1 MCIIPIDRPPVCGY
15 NDVVSH
21 KIQAHKGGESMAKK
35 FLKWLV
41 KEVIAPIIKDTVKS
55 FTDAI
60 LERSSLRINGKHFQ
74 YGYNCAV

>member
-1 MCIIPIDRPPVCGY
+1 MV
-15 NDVVSH
+15 
-21 KIQAHKGGESMAKK
+21 KK

>member
-1 MCIIPIDRPPVCGY
+1 
-15 NDVVSH
+15 
-21 KIQAHKGGESMAKK
+21 MAKK

-74 YGYNCAV
+74 YSYNCAI